1 MKNLLY
7 LLTIP
12 TLFFIS
18 SCGDE
23 TEKKDEIEKK
33 DETEK
38 KDGPIAEGSVPA
50 EGETPFDPKKY
61 REFDMT
67 PFELNAVIMVP
78 KTYHKEDDEDG
89 TPVDRF
95 DQPDIVHN
103 EGEAKWDIRM
113 PGHKDR
119 YWHMEIDD
127 WGDKVQ
133 TIEMLKKE
141 HEGQK
146 NIFDFIYFEEG
157 DGYVRYSK
165 VLKSD
170 NTTISEADVKS
181 MPNHHF
187 YCIKKIGGSYLVFQ
201 SYRMDDFRELS
212 VKEMLVAARETK

>member
-23 TEKKDEIEKK
+23 TAPVEPGKIDI
-33 DETEK
+33 
-38 KDGPIAEGSVPA
+38 PIAEDSVTT
-50 EGETPFDPKKY
+50 EGETQFDPKKY
-61 REFDMT
+61 REFDMAA
-67 PFELNAVIMVP
+67 FELNAVIMIP
-78 KTYHKEDDEDG
+78 KTYHKENDEDG

-95 DQPDIVHN
+95 DKPDIIHN
-103 EGEAKWDIRM
+103 DGEAKWEIRM

-127 WGDKVQ
+127 WGEKVQ

-141 HEGQK
+141 HEDQR
-146 NIFDFIYFEEG
+146 NIFKFIYFEEG

-170 NTTISEADVKS
+170 NTTISEADAKS

-187 YCIKKIGGSYLVFQ
+187 YCIKNIGGSYIVFQ

>member
-1 MKNLLY
+1 MKKVLY
-7 LLTIP
+7 ILTIP
-12 TLFFIS
+12 SLFFIS

-23 TEKKDEIEKK
+23 TTIKEGSEKKDAIP
-33 DETEK
+33 TEVINT
-38 KDGPIAEGSVPA
+38 DGK
-50 EGETPFDPKKY
+50 TQFDPKKY
-61 REFDMT
+61 REFDMSGL
-67 PFELNAVIMVP
+67 ELNAVIMIP
-78 KTYHKEDDEDG
+78 KTYHKENDEDG

-95 DQPDIVHN
+95 DKPDIIHN
-103 EGEAKWDIRM
+103 DGEAKWEIRM

-127 WGDKVQ
+127 WGEKVQ

-141 HEGQK
+141 HEDQR
-146 NIFDFIYFEEG
+146 NIFNFIYFEEG

-170 NTTISEADVKS
+170 NTTISEADAKS

-187 YCIKKIGGSYLVFQ
+187 YCIKNIGGSYIVFQ

>member
-23 TEKKDEIEKK
+23 TAPVEPGKIDI
-33 DETEK
+33 
-38 KDGPIAEGSVPA
+38 PIAEDSVTT
-50 EGETPFDPKKY
+50 EGETQFDPKKY
-61 REFDMT
+61 REFDMAA
-67 PFELNAVIMVP
+67 FELNAVIMIP
-78 KTYHKEDDEDG
+78 KTYHKENDEDG

-95 DQPDIVHN
+95 DKPDIIHN
-103 EGEAKWDIRM
+103 DGEAKWEIRM

-127 WGDKVQ
+127 WGEKVQ

-141 HEGQK
+141 HKDQT

-170 NTTISEADVKS
+170 NTTISEADAKS

-187 YCIKKIGGSYLVFQ
+187 YCIKNIGGSYIVFQ

>member
-1 MKNLLY
+1 MKNTKHEKKILFITLSNIGDVI
-7 LLTIP
+7 LTIP

-23 TEKKDEIEKK
+23 TAPVEPEKIDGLI
-33 DETEK
+33 TE
-38 KDGPIAEGSVPA
+38 DSLAT
-50 EGETPFDPKKY
+50 EGETQFDPKKY
-61 REFDMT
+61 REFDMAA
-67 PFELNAVIMVP
+67 FELNAVIMIP

-103 EGEAKWDIRM
+103 EGEAKWKIRM

-127 WGDKVQ
+127 WGEKVQ

-170 NTTISEADVKS
+170 NTTISENAKV
-181 MPNHHF
+181 
-187 YCIKKIGGSYLVFQ
+187 GGTVNICGS
-201 SYRMDDFRELS
+201 S
-212 VKEMLVAARETK
+212 VINGNSEIE

>member
-18 SCGDE
+18 SCSDE
-23 TEKKDEIEKK
+23 TAPGDYP
-33 DETEK
+33 EK
-38 KDGPIAEGSVPA
+38 KDGPIAEDSVLTD
-50 EGETPFDPKKY
+50 EETKFDPKKY
-61 REFDMT
+61 REFDMAA
-67 PFELNAVIMVP
+67 FELNVVIMIP

-103 EGEAKWDIRM
+103 DGEAKWEIRM

-127 WGDKVQ
+127 WGGKVQ

-141 HEGQK
+141 HESQK

-165 VLKSD
+165 VLQSD

-187 YCIKKIGGSYLVFQ
+187 YCIKNIGGSYMVFQ

>member
-1 MKNLLY
+1 MKKLLY
-7 LLTIP
+7 VLTIP

-23 TEKKDEIEKK
+23 TATGDEIEKK
-33 DETEK
+33 DDT
-38 KDGPIAEGSVPA
+38 IAEEPVYA
-50 EGETPFDPKKY
+50 DGETQFDPKKY
-61 REFDMT
+61 REFDMST
-67 PFELNAVIMVP
+67 LELNAVIMIP
-78 KTYHKEDDEDG
+78 KTYHKEEDEDG

-95 DQPDIVHN
+95 DKPDITHN
-103 EGEAKWDIRM
+103 DGEAKWEIRM
-113 PGHKDR
+113 PSHKDR

-127 WGDKVQ
+127 WGEKVQ

-141 HEGQK
+141 HEDQK

-157 DGYVRYSK
+157 DGYARYSK

-170 NTTISEADVKS
+170 NTTISEADAKS

-187 YCIKKIGGSYLVFQ
+187 FCIKNIGGSYIVFQ
-201 SYRMDDFRELS
+201 SSRMDDFRELS